1 LSQTQTAPV
10 ASLSFPPN
18 FLTALEHPQL
28 TLEHP
33 TVDTDFLGQHIV
45 VSFEQADPDLLASC
59 AYIETH
65 LTQAAIAAGV
75 TIVTRHFQPIDQHNG
90 VSGALIL
97 AESHFTIHTNPQQG
111 SATLDLFTCGGHTHP
126 KIAFQ
131 MLIEALRPK
140 VVRYQE
146 YRRGFLNA
154 SQQLFH
160 SPAMLVDEANPLL
173 PEVLVA

>member
-1 LSQTQTAPV
+1 LSQTTTAP
-10 ASLSFPPN
+10 AATLSFPPD
-18 FLTALEHPQL
+18 FLTLIDASQS
-28 TLEHP
+28 TLEKP
-33 TVDTDFLGQHIV
+33 STDTDFLGQHIV
-45 VSFEQADPDLLASC
+45 VAFEQADSDLLANC

-65 LTQAAIAAGV
+65 LTQAAVAAGV
-75 TIVTRHFQPIDQHNG
+75 TIVTKHFRTIDQYGG

-97 AESHFTIHTNPQQG
+97 SESHFTIHTNPLHG
-111 SATLDLFTCGGHTHP
+111 SATLDLFTCGGHTDP

-131 MLIEALRPK
+131 MLIKALSPK

-160 SPAMLVDEANPLL
+160 SPAMLVDEANSL
-173 PEVLVA
+173 AT